1 MLKLKSASKKQKKER
16 MTKPVK
22 RKSISTIPEKNTDR
36 KFNKKMKK
44 LTVQQ
49 EKVIKENMKK
59 IQESES
65 LSHDADNDDE
75 WNYEELE

>member
-44 LTVQQ
+44 LTLQQ

-59 IQESES
+59 MQENES
-65 LSHDADNDDE
+65 LSHDSDNDDE
-75 WNYEELE
+75 WNYDELE